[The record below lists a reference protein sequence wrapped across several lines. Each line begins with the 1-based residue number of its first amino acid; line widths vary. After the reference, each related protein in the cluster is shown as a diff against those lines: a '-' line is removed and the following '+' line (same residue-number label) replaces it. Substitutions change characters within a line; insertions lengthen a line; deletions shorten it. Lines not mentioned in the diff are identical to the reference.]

1 MTAVL
6 SFCALCLLLLAGK
19 FLRMNFSIFQRLY
32 LPSSVIG
39 GGLGLLLLSC
49 FGEKIPEAWHAGWG
63 ELPSF
68 LINLV
73 FAGLFLGVSTP
84 GIRKIWNLA
93 APQLCYGQIVA
104 WGQYLVGIGLTVL
117 VLAPCFGSG
126 PGFGALIEIGFEG
139 GHGTVAGLTDT
150 FRELGWEEGK
160 DLGFTVATVGMIGGV
175 VIGMWLIN
183 LAVRLG
189 WVKNIRSFSEQ
200 SPEERRGIHPPD
212 AQPSAGKQT
221 VFSDSIDSLALHI
234 ALIGMAVLLGYLIK
248 EGLSLLNGIAPEGV
262 RKLKILE
269 SFPLFPLCMI
279 GGLLL
284 QKFFTWIRADYL
296 IDHGLMQRLSGTAL
310 DFLVLSAITAIRL
323 DFVASYWAPLL
334 ILCTAGMAWNIF
346 GVLVLAPR
354 IFKDA
359 WFERA
364 IAEFGQSSGVTA
376 TGLLLLRTVDP
387 ESRTVAAEAFGYK
400 QLLHEPFMGGGIWTS
415 LALPLLLIHGNMP
428 VFCICC
434 AVFLFWILFWKFVLK
449 KGGEGGGRGTDKAD

>member
-49 FGEKIPEAWHAGWG
+49 FGEKIPAAWHAGWG

-84 GIRKIWNLA
+84 GIRKIWDLA
-93 APQLCYGQIVA
+93 APQLCYGQLVA
-104 WGQYLVGIGLTVL
+104 WGQYIVGIGLTLL
-117 VLAPCFGSG
+117 VLGPCFGSG

-139 GHGTVAGLTDT
+139 GHGTVAGLTST
-150 FRELGWEEGK
+150 FNELGWQEGK

-212 AQPSAGKQT
+212 AQPSAGRQT

-234 ALIGMAVLLGYLIK
+234 ALIGMAVLLGYFIK
-248 EGLSLLNGIAPEGV
+248 EGLRLLNTVAPEGI
-262 RKLKILE
+262 RELKILE
-269 SFPLFPLCMI
+269 SFPLFP
-279 GGLLL
+279 
-284 QKFFTWIRADYL
+284 
-296 IDHGLMQRLSGTAL
+296 
-310 DFLVLSAITAIRL
+310 SA
-323 DFVASYWAPLL
+323 
-334 ILCTAGMAWNIF
+334 
-346 GVLVLAPR
+346 
-354 IFKDA
+354 
-359 WFERA
+359 
-364 IAEFGQSSGVTA
+364 
-376 TGLLLLRTVDP
+376 
-387 ESRTVAAEAFGYK
+387 
-400 QLLHEPFMGGGIWTS
+400 
-415 LALPLLLIHGNMP
+415 
-428 VFCICC
+428 
-434 AVFLFWILFWKFVLK
+434 
-449 KGGEGGGRGTDKAD
+449 